1 MHLQVC
7 GFVAVSVNNLFA
19 FDCFPLF
26 SIDMDDLDALLDDA
40 VETLKAQDTDIERE
54 RQVSEKAAEDL
65 LNSALGDNT
74 SEDPLMKALGE
85 LMGVLGKGPDSLQ
98 SESEVKRIEALLAS
112 TLSAVEGAG
121 ELTCEDKA
129 SLENCKNLIGKLQH
143 DDAGS
148 EKDREEM
155 AAAIERDFQKLSA
168 GVAGTAGY
176 QKSEVPEGDLSEMFA
191 NMLSP
196 EVLRDP
202 FIALRDA
209 FGPWLVENG
218 DALPTDDRTRF
229 EQQYRLAGEI
239 SNLMESEGLIE
250 ALQRQM
256 SGEEE
261 ADDTTKNLLDRFTD
275 LVSELQALGSPPESL
290 FKKD

>member
-1 MHLQVC
+1 
-7 GFVAVSVNNLFA
+7 
-19 FDCFPLF
+19 
-26 SIDMDDLDALLDDA
+26 MDDLDALLDDA

-65 LNSALGDNT
+65 LNSALGDQNS

-85 LMGVLGKGPDSLQ
+85 LMGVLGKGPESLQ
-98 SESEVKRIEALLAS
+98 SEDEVKRIEALLAS

-121 ELTCEDKA
+121 ELTSEDKA

-143 DDAGS
+143 EDTGS

-168 GVAGTAGY
+168 GVAGTSAD
-176 QKSEVPEGDLSEMFA
+176 QKTEVPDADFSEMFA

-209 FGPWLVENG
+209 FGPWLAENG
-218 DALPTDDRTRF
+218 GSLTPDDRTRF
-229 EQQYRLAGEI
+229 EEQYRLAGEI
-239 SNLMESEGLIE
+239 SKLMESEGLIE

-256 SGEEE
+256 SGEAE
-261 ADDTTKNLLDRFTD
+261 ADDATKNLLDRFTE
-275 LVSELQALGSPPESL
+275 LVSELQALGSPPETL
-290 FKKD
+290 FKKE